1 MLNNYGPELLRA
13 AEVMLSQVLDTK
25 PGECVIITADTASD
39 MRTVEAVQNAARG
52 LDAKVMVT
60 VIPQL
65 PFQGA
70 LGDPYIPDPLKS
82 AVENSDVW
90 IDLTFP
96 YMAGSGPFDKAMKN
110 RRTRYYLAAGL
121 GAESMIRM
129 FGKVDLE
136 KLFALTRVFDAL
148 LAKNSGQ
155 ECRITN
161 ENGTD
166 VRFKLAEPI
175 AMGTCKVD
183 GPGPLFL
190 PGTVMIMPKED
201 SVRGVLTF
209 DAVFHEYYTPLTN
222 PIRLKVDGQ
231 VQEVSGGLSEGTV
244 LERSLKRAS
253 HDSLGY
259 IIHFTCGFHPAARY
273 TGTSFLE
280 DQRVTGYNAVGLGL
294 PFWMPGGGENHPDAI
309 LSRQSLWVSGEQIV
323 GKGRIVGPAEMAE
336 LAKNMVPSV
345 N

>member
-1 MLNNYGPELLRA
+1 MLNNYGPELARA
-13 AEVMLSQVLDTK
+13 AELMLRDVLDTK

-52 LDAKVMVT
+52 LEAKVMVT

-70 LGDPYIPDPLKS
+70 LGDPYIPDPLKA
-82 AVENSDVW
+82 AVENSDLW

-96 YMAGSGPFDKAMKN
+96 YMAGSAPFDEAMKN
-110 RRTRYYLAAGL
+110 KRTRYYLAAGL

-136 KLFALTRVFDAL
+136 KLFALTNTFDAL
-148 LAKNSGQ
+148 LGRNSGQ

-161 ENGTD
+161 QRGTD

-175 AMGTCKVD
+175 AMGTCKSE

-190 PGTVMIMPKED
+190 PGTVMVMPREN
-201 SVRGVLTF
+201 SVQGVIIF
-209 DAVFHEYYTPLTN
+209 DAVFHEYYTPLLD
-222 PIRLKVDGQ
+222 PICLKVDGK

-309 LSRQSLWVSGEQIV
+309 LSRQSLWVAGEQIV
-323 GKGRIVGPAEMAE
+323 DQGRIIGPPEMAA
-336 LAKNMVPSV
+336 LAKEMVPTIH
-345 N
+345 